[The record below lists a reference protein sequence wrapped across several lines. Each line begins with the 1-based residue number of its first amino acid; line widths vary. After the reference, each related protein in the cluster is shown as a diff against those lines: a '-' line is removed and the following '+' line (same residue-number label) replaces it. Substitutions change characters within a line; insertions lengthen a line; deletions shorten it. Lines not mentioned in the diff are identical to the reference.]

1 MTTGTGTGSGTET
14 WLGTETGGGNGD
26 DAGGKERTQH
36 AASTAAD
43 EGKHVAGVVAEE
55 TKSVASEAKDHA
67 RNLVSEARLQ
77 LQGQV
82 DDQSRQQKDMLVGT
96 LSTFGDDLASM
107 AQNGSG
113 LAADVAHQVAE
124 RASSLSRHLDGR
136 EPSELLDDVRRFA
149 RQRPGTF
156 LLGALAA
163 GVIVGRLARGTKD
176 AIDAAEG
183 TQDTQVHDAPR
194 LTASAPDTTL
204 VHASPAQP
212 TQPPIDAGSAATGYS
227 SPPIGT
233 ELPSSPTTG
242 PQGGPTA

>member
-1 MTTGTGTGSGTET
+1 MTTGTGTGAET
-14 WLGTETGGGNGD
+14 RLGTETGAGIGD
-26 DAGGKERTQH
+26 DASAKERAQQ

-55 TKSVASEAKDHA
+55 ATSIADEAKDHA
-67 RNLVSEARLQ
+67 RNLVSEARSQ

-124 RASSLSRHLDGR
+124 RANSLSRHLDGR
-136 EPSELLDDVRRFA
+136 EPSDLLDDVRRFA

-176 AIDAAEG
+176 AIEAAEG
-183 TQDTQVHDAPR
+183 TPDARIDDAPR
-194 LTASAPDTTL
+194 VTPSAAPDTTV
-204 VHASPAQP
+204 VHASHAQP
-212 TQPPIDAGSAATGYS
+212 TQPPIDPGSAATGYS
-227 SPPIGT
+227 SPPVGT
-233 ELPSSPTTG
+233 ELPSSPSSG